1 VKRDSMERKCIYCDT
16 VIDFK
21 KHGLTKFCSATCRN
35 KFYYQNK
42 CQKEINGSAENTL
55 NDTMI
60 KNETIPEKKEEIVG
74 STRQQ
79 DLPVHAGTRSND
91 SFIYSL
97 IEAKFDAKNECNLYK
112 LKCEQLEE
120 EKRRLEKEL
129 FDANS
134 ELDSLDD
141 SEGSSPFNFLS
152 GLPENVIAGVSKAAF
167 ENEYMRNLISSLIP
181 SKK

>member
-1 VKRDSMERKCIYCDT
+1 M
-16 VIDFK
+16 
-21 KHGLTKFCSATCRN
+21 
-35 KFYYQNK
+35 
-42 CQKEINGSAENTL
+42 INDSAENAS
-55 NDTMI
+55 NDAMI
-60 KNETIPEKKEEIVG
+60 KNETIPDEKGEILG
-74 STRQQ
+74 SLRPQ
-79 DLPVHAGTRSND
+79 DIQVHSGTRSND

-134 ELDSLDD
+134 ELDSL
-141 SEGSSPFNFLS
+141 EGSEETGPFSFLS
-152 GLPENVIAGVSKAAF
+152 GLPENVIVGLSKAAF

>member
-1 VKRDSMERKCIYCDT
+1 MERKCIYCDT
-16 VIDFK
+16 VIDLK

-42 CQKEINGSAENTL
+42 SQKEINDITENTL
-55 NDTMI
+55 NEAMV
-60 KNETIPEKKEEIVG
+60 KNETTPEKKEEIVG
-74 STRQQ
+74 SLRLQ
-79 DLPVHAGTRSND
+79 DIPVHAGTRSND

-97 IEAKFDAKNECNLYK
+97 IEAKFDAKNDCNLYK

-134 ELDSLDD
+134 ELDSLDE
-141 SEGSSPFNFLS
+141 SEVSSPFSFLS

-167 ENEYMRNLISSLIP
+167 ENEHIRNIISSLVS